1 MNKYQNKNSK
11 ILVKKETTIINKSK
25 KEIIIQTSSFKKI
38 SLSKKHI
45 IFMTNKFDFLSQ
57 FNHHI
62 VKKGKYFTSYLEI
75 PNYKLANS
83 ICEKIKLKRLDCI
96 VKTI

>member
-1 MNKYQNKNSK
+1 MNKYQNKKSK
-11 ILVKKETTIINKSK
+11 ILVNKETTKTNKSK
-25 KEIIIQTSSFKKI
+25 KKVIIQTSSFKKI

-45 IFMTNKFDFLSQ
+45 VFMTNKFDFLRQ

-62 VKKGKYFTSYLEI
+62 GKNGKYFTSYLEI
-75 PNYKLANS
+75 PNYKLANN
-83 ICEKIKLKRLDCI
+83 ICKKIKLKRLDCI

>member
-11 ILVKKETTIINKSK
+11 VLVQKEIIVKDKSK
-25 KEIIIQTSSFKKI
+25 KIIIIQTSSFKKI

-62 VKKGKYFTSYLEI
+62 GKKGKYFTSYLEI

-83 ICEKIKLKRLDCI
+83 ICKKIKLKRLDCI
-96 VKTI
+96 VKNI

>member
-1 MNKYQNKNSK
+1 MSKYQNKNSK
-11 ILVKKETTIINKSK
+11 ILVKKETSKKDKSK
-25 KEIIIQTSSFKKI
+25 KKIIIQTSSFKKI
-38 SLSKKHI
+38 SLSKKHVV
-45 IFMTNKFDFLSQ
+45 FMTNKFDFLRQ

-62 VKKGKYFTSYLEI
+62 DKNGKYFTSYLEV

-83 ICEKIKLKRLDCI
+83 ICEKIKLQRLDCI

>member
-1 MNKYQNKNSK
+1 MNKYQNRISK
-11 ILVKKETTIINKSK
+11 ILVNKETTKTNKSK
-25 KEIIIQTSSFKKI
+25 KKIIIQTSSFKKI

-45 IFMTNKFDFLSQ
+45 VFMTNKFDFLRQ

-62 VKKGKYFTSYLEI
+62 GKNGKYFTSYLEI

>member
-1 MNKYQNKNSK
+1 
-11 ILVKKETTIINKSK
+11 
-25 KEIIIQTSSFKKI
+25 
-38 SLSKKHI
+38 
-45 IFMTNKFDFLSQ
+45 MTNKFDFLRQ

-62 VKKGKYFTSYLEI
+62 NKTGKYFTSYLEI
-75 PNYKLANS
+75 PNYSLANS

>member
-1 MNKYQNKNSK
+1 
-11 ILVKKETTIINKSK
+11 
-25 KEIIIQTSSFKKI
+25 
-38 SLSKKHI
+38 
-45 IFMTNKFDFLSQ
+45 MTNKFDFLSQ

-62 VKKGKYFTSYLEI
+62 IKKGKYFTSYLEI